1 MPDPE
6 RCERCRNTSLGAIQ
20 CDGLVPG
27 SANRRRADVRVGH
40 EYVSEVDS
48 AETCPLPEHP
58 LLREAASTFGGA
70 GHFVWIVDH
79 EWRVAYMSDEA
90 RLAWASR
97 TGDYA
102 PVALGH
108 HLFSSDSMALRDE
121 WRYGLTTVELWRKFF
136 AQLGGMVLHDTAGGR
151 DALREIVDPLL
162 ADLIDDI
169 EPSDAT
175 FSHFAML
182 GSVLGGE
189 MRGDMVV
196 QRVSDADGDVVGAVL
211 VGTPFAGMSVLSAMV
226 MQHDPAH
233 LGRMKQFQKA
243 GRYPAAIL
251 FADLE
256 GSSALSR
263 TMSTAGYFA
272 LGRRLVRAADQSV
285 VDAGGLVG
293 RHVGDGVVAFFP
305 VTTSGSESAASRA
318 CIEAAKSLRSAVSGV
333 AARSGLGNDDVIL
346 RFGLHWGSTLYIGGI
361 TTSARTEVT
370 ALGDQVNEAAR
381 IEACATGGRTL
392 ASKDLVERL
401 DDADAAA
408 LGLDLDHIAYTQLAD
423 LGSATNKARR
433 DAPAIAVCE
442 L

>member
-1 MPDPE
+1 L
-6 RCERCRNTSLGAIQ
+6 SLVG
-20 CDGLVPG
+20 
-27 SANRRRADVRVGH
+27 DVRVGH
-40 EYVSEVDS
+40 EYVSNVDS
-48 AETCPLPEHP
+48 ADICPLPEHP
-58 LLREAASTFGGA
+58 LLREAASALGGA
-70 GHFVWIVDH
+70 GHFVWMVDRD
-79 EWRVAYMSDEA
+79 WRVVYMNEEA
-90 RLAWASR
+90 RIVWASR
-97 TGDYA
+97 NGKYA
-102 PVALGH
+102 AVALGH

-121 WRYGLTTVELWRKFF
+121 WRYGLTTVDLWRNFF
-136 AQLGGMVLHDTAGGR
+136 RQVGGMVLHDTAGGR
-151 DALREIVDPLL
+151 DALREIVDPHLVE
-162 ADLIDDI
+162 LIDDI

-175 FSHFAML
+175 FCGFEML
-182 GSVLGGE
+182 ASGLGTVAGSAL
-189 MRGDMVV
+189 VV
-196 QRVSDADGDVVGAVL
+196 QRLLDTDGEVVGTVL
-211 VGTPFAGMSVLSAMV
+211 VGKPMAGLSVLTGLAWYR
-226 MQHDPAH
+226 DPAH
-233 LGRMKQFQKA
+233 LDRMEQFEKA
-243 GRYPAAIL
+243 GRHPAAIL

-305 VTTSGSESAASRA
+305 ATTSGSESAASRA

-333 AARSGLGNDDVIL
+333 AERSGLGDDDVTL
-346 RFGLHWGSTLYIGGI
+346 RFGLHWGSTLYIGRI

-401 DDADAAA
+401 DAADAAT
-408 LGLDLDHIAYTQLAD
+408 LGLDLDHTTYTQLAD
-423 LGSATNKARR
+423 LTTATDKARR

>member
-1 MPDPE
+1 MGRSVARP
-6 RCERCRNTSLGAIQ
+6 
-20 CDGLVPG
+20 
-27 SANRRRADVRVGH
+27 RRRGHERTVPAISCRTGVCLIGDVNVGP
-40 EYVSEVDS
+40 EYVSEVERS
-48 AETCPLPEHP
+48 QPCPLPEQP
-58 LLREAASTFGGA
+58 LLCEAASALGGA
-70 GHFVWIVDH
+70 GHFVWMVDRD
-79 EWRVAYMSDEA
+79 WRVVFMSEEL

-97 TGDYA
+97 NGKYA
-102 PVALGH
+102 AVSLGH

-121 WRYGLTTVELWRKFF
+121 FRYGPTTVDLWRDFF
-136 AQLGGMVLHDTAGGR
+136 GQVGPMVLHHTAGGR

-162 ADLIDDI
+162 AALIDVI

-175 FSHFAML
+175 FLHFEL
-182 GSVLGGE
+182 PGTSIGWDS
-189 MRGDMVV
+189 RG
-196 QRVSDADGDVVGAVL
+196 
-211 VGTPFAGMSVLSAMV
+211 AMV
-226 MQHDPAH
+226 MQRLFDSHGEMVGTVLVGKPMAGMSILAGLAIQRDPA
-233 LGRMKQFQKA
+233 LLERMEQFQKA
-243 GRYPAAIL
+243 GRHPAAIL

-305 VTTSGSESAASRA
+305 AATSGSESAAARE
-318 CIEAAKSLRSAVSGV
+318 CIEAVRSLRAAIGSV
-333 AARSGLGNDDVIL
+333 AARSGLGDDDVIL
-346 RFGLHWGSTLYIGGI
+346 RFGLHWGSTLYIGRI

-408 LGLDLDHIAYTQLAD
+408 LGLDLDHITYTQLAD
-423 LGSATNKARR
+423 LATATDKARR

>member
-1 MPDPE
+1 M
-6 RCERCRNTSLGAIQ
+6 
-20 CDGLVPG
+20 
-27 SANRRRADVRVGH
+27 RVGRG
-40 EYVSEVDS
+40 YVAEVEPSEI
-48 AETCPLPEHP
+48 CPLPEHP

-70 GHFVWIVDH
+70 GHFVWIFDR
-79 EWRVAYMSDEA
+79 EWRVVYMGEEM
-90 RLAWASR
+90 RLSWSSR
-97 TGDYA
+97 TGEYA

-108 HLFSSDSMALRDE
+108 HLFSSDSMALRDV
-121 WRYGLTTVELWRKFF
+121 WRYGLTTVDLWRNFF
-136 AQLGGMVLHDTAGGR
+136 AQVGGMVLYATAGGR

-162 ADLIDDI
+162 VDLIDDI
-169 EPSDAT
+169 EPSDTT
-175 FSHFAML
+175 FFNFEML
-182 GSVLGGE
+182 GSSLGSD
-189 MRGDMVV
+189 MRGAMVV
-196 QRVSDADGDVVGAVL
+196 QRVSDADGDVVGWML
-211 VGTPFAGMSVLSAMV
+211 VGKPLAGMSVLTGMAW
-226 MQHDPAH
+226 QRDPAH
-233 LGRMKQFQKA
+233 LDRMEQFEKA
-243 GRYPAAIL
+243 GRHPAAIL

-305 VTTSGSESAASRA
+305 AATSGSESAASRA
-318 CIEAAKSLRSAVSGV
+318 CIEAARSLRSAIGGV
-333 AARSGLGNDDVIL
+333 AARSGLGENDVTL
-346 RFGLHWGSTLYIGGI
+346 RFGLHWGATLFIGRI

-370 ALGDQVNEAAR
+370 ALGDQVNEGAR

-401 DDADAAA
+401 DAADAAT
-408 LGLDLDHIAYTQLAD
+408 LGLDPDHTTYTQLAD
-423 LGSATNKARR
+423 LTTATDKARR